1 VTASHREAAETRFKP
16 TRAGIINLWDYFDEE
31 FAFADGRLALRGH
44 NGSGKTKALEVLFP
58 FVLDGSLDARRLDP
72 FSGENRTMKANL
84 LYRGQE
90 AEHGYVW
97 MEFARPGEFEP
108 PSETVTL
115 IIGLRAHR
123 NWDRPRPSFYI
134 TEKRMGV
141 EFGLLSADSR
151 PLTVKQLTAVLGRD
165 AHYGDKKSAYQEAVD
180 SRLFGLGRQRYTQL
194 LDLLIALRR
203 PLLAKDLDPGKV
215 SDTLTAGLSPV
226 GEDLVEQA
234 ARDFENLAAVQ
245 KQYDD
250 LAAADTA
257 VRAFLVQYV
266 AYLRVHTRHQLD
278 QVVARLTAAAGC
290 SGAIT
295 VAAREVARSG
305 QEERRAIEAGKLAK
319 TSCETFDARLFA
331 LKNRDAYKDHEKLAL
346 RRNQLEK
353 EQRDL
358 AAEQARLAKARTN
371 VQDLGQ
377 EAADLAGR
385 LAEVGRAADRYARN
399 LVETAGRAGVTR
411 DGEPADSGEDL
422 RVTSKARA
430 ATRRDDIREIR
441 AQIGLVRDA
450 ERDRRGAES
459 ALGTAQEMLEQRKQ
473 SCRDADDQLGR
484 ARAAIA
490 DDLRSWAGRW
500 SSDGPCAVIT
510 ADQADTLA
518 GALDQISE
526 PDAPTL
532 IETFTMLT
540 QERKT
545 TLITIG
551 EQLKNRD
558 QVLAEQETR
567 LTDEREDVAGER
579 DDAPPQS
586 DLRPADWTGRPGA
599 PLWQLVS
606 FAEDLDSDAAAAI
619 EGALYGAGLLTAW
632 IHPDPALTTAAV
644 AEAEADGYL
653 VAIPPAARPAG
664 QTLADVLVPEQQDIV
679 DPALVAAV
687 LASIAVA
694 DEVPLGSISP
704 SSARPVV
711 TTRAQYSY
719 GPHLGAR
726 PKTAPEFIGA
736 TNRANRRRARLAEL
750 DVEIAAIRGQRA
762 EVVAEL
768 GRTTDVLADFGRA
781 QRELPRTAPVAAAL
795 TEVANASARLSA
807 ARERLNEVKAELEAA
822 IAEVDARAR
831 RLRRAGADHDM
842 PVGPDEVDAV
852 ERAVA
857 DFERTADD
865 LVRARGEV
873 VGLGGDLAGRH
884 ALIDKLNTQNEE
896 AAALLGE
903 NEMEHAAS
911 AEKLRTDE
919 RIGGTAYEQ
928 IRDEI
933 HDVET
938 QLRAARGQLK
948 IAMDKESEEHDKL
961 VSAQND
967 LKHGRENL
975 VGAVTELTAQAAW
988 FAPYANGDLRPL
1000 LDVTETAQWPAPS
1013 QWPAAEQ
1020 VTAALV
1026 DRLAGAED
1034 PPEPLEAISAV
1045 LPESAVTV
1053 LGAFTAATRG
1063 GRPVT
1068 DGLLKGAVDRMWSAY
1083 REFENALK
1091 AGEDGYQAD
1100 MAGDTPFVVDV
1111 ATNEGRVPAAAFA
1124 RKIAE
1129 DVENQGI
1136 LLEERE
1142 RTVLEDS
1149 LLTALAQQIHSRVLA
1164 AKDLVNQM
1172 DADTKSK
1179 PMSSG
1184 MAIGIGW
1191 VRSDKLTEQQAT
1203 VSRLLDRDA
1212 ATLGPDGLAEL
1223 RGLLRAMIHEH
1234 RASNPRDTY
1243 REVLTTV
1250 LDYRSWHTFE
1260 LRILQPGGPA
1270 ERLTRKKHSEMS
1282 GGEKSAAIHMPLFA
1296 AANALYSSSK
1306 PTCPR
1311 MVALDEAFAGIDDK
1325 FKPELLGLTVR
1336 FDLDL
1341 FMTGHDLWVT
1351 YPTVPTIAHYDM
1363 QHDKAAHAL
1372 STLLALWDGEQ
1383 LVDADAGYAGNGDLS
1398 AELLGFRPTRHVP
1411 ADVGDVL
1418 AMNVV
1423 GDDDDEGDEDWN
1435 DRRSAGCWR
1444 RRAGCGPRRPGRGP
1458 VSRPGIPAAA
1468 GRRPQVPGTDRGCRD
1483 RADQRR
1489 GARRRRAE
1497 GDHRHHWRPPA
1508 VRD

>member
-1 VTASHREAAETRFKP
+1 MTASQREAAGTRFKP

-97 MEFARPGEFEP
+97 MEFGRPNELEQHSEFDQP
-108 PSETVTL
+108 AETVTL
-115 IIGLRAHR
+115 IVGLTAHK

-134 TEKRMGV
+134 TGQRMGV

-151 PLTVKQLTAVLGRD
+151 PLTAKQLTAVLGRE
-165 AHYGDKKSAYQEAVD
+165 AHHGDRKGAYQEAVD
-180 SRLFGLGRQRYTQL
+180 ARLFGLGRQRYTQL

-226 GEDLVEQA
+226 DEDLVEQA

-250 LAAADTA
+250 LAAANTA
-257 VRAFLVQYV
+257 VQAFLVQYV
-266 AYLRVHTRHQLD
+266 AYLRAHTRHQLD
-278 QVVARLTAAAGC
+278 QVSARMTAAAGHF
-290 SGAIT
+290 GAIT

-305 QEERRAIEAGKLAK
+305 QEEQRAIDAGKLAK
-319 TSCETFDARLFA
+319 TSCDTFDARLFA
-331 LKNRDAYKDHEKLAL
+331 LKNRDAYKDHEKLAI
-346 RRNQLEK
+346 RRSQLEK

-358 AAEQARLAKARTN
+358 AVQQAQLAKARTN
-371 VQDLGQ
+371 VQDLEQ
-377 EAADLAGR
+377 EAGALADR
-385 LAEVGRAADRYARN
+385 LAEVGRAVDRHARN
-399 LVETAGRAGVTR
+399 LVETADRAGVTR

-422 RVTSKARA
+422 PVSAKARA
-430 ATRRDDIREIR
+430 AARRDDIREIR
-441 AQIGLVRDA
+441 AQIALVRDA
-450 ERDRRGAES
+450 ERDREGTES
-459 ALGTAQEMLEQRKQ
+459 ALGTAQQLLDKREQ
-473 SCRDADDQLGR
+473 SCRDADERLDR
-484 ARAAIA
+484 ARAAVA
-490 DDLRSWAGRW
+490 EDLRSWAGRW
-500 SSDGPCAVIT
+500 SSEGPYAVVT
-510 ADQADTLA
+510 ADQAGTLA

-532 IETFTMLT
+532 IEMFTTLT

-545 TLITIG
+545 ALITTG
-551 EQLKNRD
+551 EQLKHRD
-558 QVLAEQETR
+558 QGLAAQEKQRTG
-567 LTDEREDVAGER
+567 EREAIAAER
-579 DDAPPQS
+579 DDAPPPS
-586 DLRPADWTGRPGA
+586 DLRPADRAGRPGA
-599 PLWQLVS
+599 PLWQLVA
-606 FAEDLDSDAAAAI
+606 FADNLGDDAAAAI

-632 IHPDPALTTAAV
+632 IHPEPALTAAAV

-653 VAIPPAARPAG
+653 VALPAEARPAG
-664 QTLADVLVPEQQDIV
+664 RTLADVLVPVQQDTV
-679 DPALVAAV
+679 QRDTVQQDVVAPAVVAAV

-694 DEVPLGSISP
+694 EEAP
-704 SSARPVV
+704 SGPTGPVV
-711 TTRAQYSY
+711 TTRAQYSF
-719 GPHLGAR
+719 GPYLGAR
-726 PKTAPEFIGA
+726 PKAAPEFIGA
-736 TNRANRRRARLAEL
+736 TNRASRRRARLAEL
-750 DVEIAAIRGQRA
+750 DIEIAAIRGQRDELA
-762 EVVAEL
+762 AEL
-768 GRTTDVLADFGRA
+768 SRTGDALADLGRA

-795 TEVANASARLSA
+795 TEVANAAARLSA
-807 ARERLNEVKAELEAA
+807 ARDRLNDAKAELDAA
-822 IAEVDARAR
+822 IAELDARAR

-842 PVGPDEVDAV
+842 PVAPDEVDAV

-857 DFERTADD
+857 EFERAADD
-865 LVRARGEV
+865 LVRNRRDAAT
-873 VGLGGDLAGRH
+873 LDDDLIRRR
-884 ALIDKLNTQNEE
+884 ALIDRLSTENDD
-896 AAALLGE
+896 AAEVLAD
-903 NEMEHAAS
+903 NRAAHMAS
-911 AEKLRTDE
+911 AEKLFVEE
-919 RIGGTAYEQ
+919 RVTGAEYEQ

-933 HDVET
+933 TEAEEQLGAART
-938 QLRAARGQLK
+938 ELRAANEREAK
-948 IAMDKESEEHDKL
+948 EHDAL
-961 VSAQND
+961 VRAQGD
-967 LKHGRENL
+967 LDHGRRDL
-975 VGAVTELTAQAAW
+975 AGAVAELTAQAAV
-988 FAPYANGDLRPL
+988 FAPYAHGDLRPL
-1000 LDVTETAQWPAPS
+1000 LEVTETAPWPGAG

-1026 DRLAGAED
+1026 DRLASED
-1034 PPEPLEAISAV
+1034 EPPEPLDAISAV
-1045 LPESAVTV
+1045 LPDGVAAI
-1053 LGAFTAATRG
+1053 LDAFTAATRG
-1063 GRPVT
+1063 GRAVT
-1068 DGLLKGAVDRMWSAY
+1068 DGVLKGAVDRTWGAY

-1100 MAGDTPFVVDV
+1100 MTGDAPFVVDV

-1191 VRSDKLTEQQAT
+1191 VRSDKLTEQQAA

-1234 RASNPRDTY
+1234 RAGNPRDTY
-1243 REVLTTV
+1243 REVLGSV

-1260 LRILQPGGPA
+1260 LRMLRPGEPP

-1383 LVDADAGYAGNGDLS
+1383 LIDADAGYAGNEDLA

-1418 AMNVV
+1418 TMNVN
-1423 GDDDDEGDEDWN
+1423 GGDDDEGDED
-1435 DRRSAGCWR
+1435 
-1444 RRAGCGPRRPGRGP
+1444 
-1458 VSRPGIPAAA
+1458 
-1468 GRRPQVPGTDRGCRD
+1468 T
-1483 RADQRR
+1483 
-1489 GARRRRAE
+1489 E
-1497 GDHRHHWRPPA
+1497 
-1508 VRD
+1508 

>member
-1 VTASHREAAETRFKP
+1 VTASHREAAGTRFKP

-97 MEFARPGEFEP
+97 MEFGRSTEFGRLA
-108 PSETVTL
+108 ETVTL
-115 IIGLRAHR
+115 IVGLTAHK

-134 TEKRMGV
+134 TDQRMGV

-151 PLTVKQLTAVLGRD
+151 PLTAKQLTAVLGRD
-165 AHYGDKKSAYQEAVD
+165 AHHGDRKGAYQEAVD
-180 SRLFGLGRQRYTQL
+180 ARLFGLGRQRYTQL

-226 GEDLVEQA
+226 DEDLVDQA

-250 LAAADTA
+250 LAAANTA
-257 VRAFLVQYV
+257 VQAFLVQYV
-266 AYLRVHTRHQLD
+266 AYLRAHTRHQLD
-278 QVVARLTAAAGC
+278 QVTARMTAAAGHF
-290 SGAIT
+290 GAIT
-295 VAAREVARSG
+295 VAAREVTQSG
-305 QEERRAIEAGKLAK
+305 QEERRAIDAGKLAK
-319 TSCETFDARLFA
+319 TSVETFDARLFA
-331 LKNRDAYKDHEKLAL
+331 LKNRDAYKDHEKLAI
-346 RRNQLEK
+346 RRGQLEK

-358 AAEQARLAKARTN
+358 AVEQARLARARAN
-371 VQDLGQ
+371 VQDLEH
-377 EAADLAGR
+377 EAVDVAGR
-385 LAEVGRAADRYARN
+385 LAEVGRAVDRHARA
-399 LVETAGRAGVTR
+399 LAETADRAGVTR

-422 RVTSKARA
+422 RVTAKARA
-430 ATRRDDIREIR
+430 AARRDDIREIR
-441 AQIGLVRDA
+441 AQIALVRDA
-450 ERDRRGAES
+450 ERDRVGAES
-459 ALGTAQEMLEQRKQ
+459 ALGAVQQLLEKREQ
-473 SCRDADDQLGR
+473 SCRDADEQLDR
-484 ARAAIA
+484 ARAAVA
-490 DDLRSWAGRW
+490 EDLRSWAGRW
-500 SSDGPCAVIT
+500 SSDGRYAVVT
-510 ADQADTLA
+510 ADQANMLA

-532 IETFTMLT
+532 IEMFTMLT

-545 TLITIG
+545 ALITAG

-558 QVLAEQETR
+558 QGLAEQETQR
-567 LTDEREDVAGER
+567 TGERETIAAER
-579 DDAPPQS
+579 DDAPPSS
-586 DLRPADWTGRPGA
+586 DLRPADRTGRPGA

-606 FAEDLDSDAAAAI
+606 FADDLDGDAAAAI

-632 IHPDPALTTAAV
+632 IHPDPALTATAI

-653 VAIPPAARPAG
+653 VALPPEARPVG
-664 QTLADVLVPEQQDIV
+664 RTLADVLVPVQQDTV
-679 DPALVAAV
+679 QQDTMQQDTVQQDTVAPAVVAAA

-694 DEVPLGSISP
+694 EEVSPGSVWP
-704 SSARPVV
+704 NTTGPAGAGTVPVGTGPAKARPSEAGPLV

-726 PKTAPEFIGA
+726 PKAAPEFIGA
-736 TNRANRRRARLAEL
+736 TNRASRRRARLAEL
-750 DVEIAAIRGQRA
+750 DIEIAAIRGQRD
-762 EVVAEL
+762 EVAAEL
-768 GRTTDVLADFGRA
+768 GRIGDALADLGRA
-781 QRELPRTAPVAAAL
+781 QRELPRTAPVAEAL
-795 TEVANASARLSA
+795 TEVANAAARLST
-807 ARERLNEVKAELEAA
+807 ARERLNEAKAELDAA
-822 IAEVDARAR
+822 IAELDARAR

-842 PVGPDEVDAV
+842 PVGPGEVDAV
-852 ERAVA
+852 ECAVVE
-857 DFERTADD
+857 FERAADD
-865 LVRARGEV
+865 LVRNRRDAAT
-873 VGLGGDLAGRH
+873 LDDDLTRRRT
-884 ALIDKLNTQNEE
+884 LIDRLSTENDD
-896 AAALLGE
+896 AAEILAD
-903 NEMEHAAS
+903 NQAAHTAS
-911 AEKLRTDE
+911 AEKLSVEE
-919 RIGGTAYEQ
+919 RVTGAAYEQ

-933 HDVET
+933 LEAEE
-938 QLRAARGQLK
+938 QLGAARAELRTANEREAK
-948 IAMDKESEEHDKL
+948 EHDKL
-961 VSAQND
+961 TGAQRD
-967 LKHGRENL
+967 LDHGRRDL
-975 VGAVTELTAQAAW
+975 AGAVAELTAQAAV
-988 FAPYANGDLRPL
+988 FAPYAHGDLRPL
-1000 LDVTETAQWPAPS
+1000 LEVTETAPWPGTS

-1020 VTAALV
+1020 ATAALV
-1026 DRLAGAED
+1026 DRLASED
-1034 PPEPLEAISAV
+1034 GPPEPLDAISAV
-1045 LPESAVTV
+1045 LPDGVAAI
-1053 LGAFTAATRG
+1053 LDAFTAATRG
-1063 GRPVT
+1063 GRAVT
-1068 DGLLKGAVDRMWSAY
+1068 DGVLKSAVDRTWSAY

-1100 MAGDTPFVVDV
+1100 MTGDAPFVVDV

-1243 REVLTTV
+1243 REVLGSV

-1260 LRILQPGGPA
+1260 LRMLRPGGPP

-1383 LVDADAGYAGNGDLS
+1383 LIDADAGYAGNEDL
-1398 AELLGFRPTRHVP
+1398 ATELLGFRPTRHVP

-1418 AMNVV
+1418 AIGID
-1423 GDDDDEGDEDWN
+1423 GDDDDEADED
-1435 DRRSAGCWR
+1435 
-1444 RRAGCGPRRPGRGP
+1444 
-1458 VSRPGIPAAA
+1458 
-1468 GRRPQVPGTDRGCRD
+1468 T
-1483 RADQRR
+1483 
-1489 GARRRRAE
+1489 E
-1497 GDHRHHWRPPA
+1497 
-1508 VRD
+1508 

>member
-97 MEFARPGEFEP
+97 MEFGRPRESGRP
-108 PSETVTL
+108 AETVTL
-115 IIGLRAHR
+115 IIGLTAHK

-134 TEKRMGV
+134 TDQRMGID
-141 EFGLLSADSR
+141 FGLLSADSR
-151 PLTVKQLTAVLGRD
+151 PLTAKQLTAVLGRD
-165 AHYGDKKSAYQEAVD
+165 AHHGDRKGAYQEAVD
-180 SRLFGLGRQRYTQL
+180 ARLFGLGRQRYTQL

-226 GEDLVEQA
+226 DEDLVEQA

-250 LAAADTA
+250 LAAANTA
-257 VRAFLVQYV
+257 VQAFLAQYV

-278 QVVARLTAAAGC
+278 QVTARMAAAAAHF
-290 SGAIT
+290 GAIT
-295 VAAREVARSG
+295 MAAGEVARSG
-305 QEERRAIEAGKLAK
+305 QEEQRAIDDGKLAK
-319 TSCETFDARLFA
+319 TRCETFDARLFA
-331 LKNRDAYKDHEKLAL
+331 LKNRDAYKDYEKLAI
-346 RRNQLEK
+346 RRSHLEK
-353 EQRDL
+353 DQRDL
-358 AAEQARLAKARTN
+358 AGEQARLARARTN
-371 VQDLGQ
+371 VQDLEQ
-377 EAADLAGR
+377 EAVGVADQ
-385 LAEVGRAADRYARN
+385 LAEVGRAVDRHAQN
-399 LVETAGRAGVTR
+399 LVATADRAGVTR

-430 ATRRDDIREIR
+430 AMRRDDIREIR
-441 AQIGLVRDA
+441 AQIALVRDA
-450 ERDRRGAES
+450 ERDRRGAEGT
-459 ALGTAQEMLEQRKQ
+459 LGAAQQLLEKREQ
-473 SCRDADDQLGR
+473 SCRDAHEELDH

-490 DDLRSWAGRW
+490 EALRSWAGRW
-500 SSDGPCAVIT
+500 SSDGPYAVIT

-532 IETFTMLT
+532 VEMFTTLT
-540 QERKT
+540 KERKT
-545 TLITIG
+545 TLITVG

-558 QVLAEQETR
+558 TGLAEQEAR
-567 LTDEREDVAGER
+567 LAGEREAIAAER
-579 DDAPPQS
+579 DDAPPPS
-586 DLRPADWTGRPGA
+586 DLRPADRTGRPGA

-606 FAEDLDSDAAAAI
+606 FTDDLDDDAAAAL

-632 IHPDPALTTAAV
+632 IHPDPALTLAAV
-644 AEAEADGYL
+644 TAAEADGYL
-653 VAIPPAARPAG
+653 VALPPTARPVG
-664 QTLADVLVPEQQDIV
+664 RTLADVLVPVQRDIAQQDTV
-679 DPALVAAV
+679 QQDTVAPAVVAAV
-687 LASIAVA
+687 LASIAMA
-694 DEVPLGSISP
+694 EEVSP
-704 SSARPVV
+704 ESAWPNSTGPVV

-719 GPHLGAR
+719 GLHLGAR
-726 PKTAPEFIGA
+726 PKAAPEFIGA
-736 TNRANRRRARLAEL
+736 TNRANRRRARLAEV
-750 DVEIAAIRGQRA
+750 DIEIAAIGQRRGEIA
-762 EVVAEL
+762 SEL
-768 GRTTDVLADFGRA
+768 GGVEDAFADLERA
-781 QRELPRTAPVAAAL
+781 QRELPRTAPVTKAIAKVTHTAAL
-795 TEVANASARLSA
+795 LAEARN
-807 ARERLNEVKAELEAA
+807 RLNMERAALDAA
-822 IAEVDARAR
+822 IAELDALAR
-831 RLRRAGADHDM
+831 RLRRTGADRDM
-842 PVGPDEVDAV
+842 PTSLDEVDAV
-852 ERAVA
+852 ESAVA
-857 DFERTADD
+857 EFERTADD

-873 VGLGGDLAGRH
+873 VGLGSDLTRRRT
-884 ALIDKLNTQNEE
+884 LIDKLSSENGE
-896 AAALLGE
+896 AAELFAE

-919 RIGGTAYEQ
+919 RIGGAAYEQ

-933 HDVET
+933 RDVET
-938 QLRAARGQLK
+938 QLRVARGQLRAAK
-948 IAMDKESEEHDKL
+948 EKESEEHDKL

-975 VGAVTELTAQAAW
+975 IGAVTELTAQAAA
-988 FAPYANGDLRPL
+988 FAPYAHGDLRPL
-1000 LDVTETAQWPAPS
+1000 LDVTETAQWPVPS
-1013 QWPAAEQ
+1013 QWPAAEP
-1020 VTAALV
+1020 VSAVLV
-1026 DRLAGAED
+1026 ERLAGEED
-1034 PPEPLEAISAV
+1034 PPESLEAISAV
-1045 LPESAVTV
+1045 LPEGAVAV

-1063 GRPVT
+1063 GRAVT

-1100 MAGDTPFVVDV
+1100 MTGDAPFIVDV

-1136 LLEERE
+1136 LLEDRE

-1164 AKDLVNQM
+1164 AKDLVSQM

-1191 VRSDKLTEQQAT
+1191 VRSDKLTEQQAK

-1243 REVLTTV
+1243 REVLGSV

-1260 LRILQPGGPA
+1260 LRMLQPGGSP

-1383 LVDADAGYAGNGDLS
+1383 LIDADAGYAGNEELA

-1411 ADVGDVL
+1411 ADIGDVL
-1418 AMNVV
+1418 TMNVD
-1423 GDDDDEGDEDWN
+1423 GDDDDEGDED
-1435 DRRSAGCWR
+1435 
-1444 RRAGCGPRRPGRGP
+1444 
-1458 VSRPGIPAAA
+1458 
-1468 GRRPQVPGTDRGCRD
+1468 
-1483 RADQRR
+1483 
-1489 GARRRRAE
+1489 AE
-1497 GDHRHHWRPPA
+1497 
-1508 VRD
+1508 